1 MDWTSDQYFLDDCIN
16 FLDNCQ
22 RRASDR
28 DVPRQE
34 GYEENIRE
42 DKMRFAGT
50 CKRSIG
56 PVASLTFGVLLLPK
70 TLPGITAATPDD

>member
-1 MDWTSDQYFLDDCIN
+1 
-16 FLDNCQ
+16 
-22 RRASDR
+22 
-28 DVPRQE
+28 
-34 GYEENIRE
+34 
-42 DKMRFAGT
+42 MRFAGT